1 MKDIFSKQSELYA
14 RYRPTYPPEL
24 FTFILNQVP
33 ERNMAWDCA
42 TGNGQTAKDLAPYFK
57 KVMAT
62 DISEKQLSNA
72 LSISNV
78 FYSVQ
83 AAEKTDFEDDSFD
96 LVTVSQALHW
106 FDFDLFYKELNRVTR
121 NNGWFA
127 TWMYGG
133 MIVSPQIDDIKQDF
147 HKNIL
152 GPYWDPERKLVDT
165 NYATIPF
172 PLKEISCPIFSL
184 SFEWGL
190 EDIGGYLNSWS
201 AVQKFILDKGYNPTV
216 EIVEKIRKHWVKEK
230 MTIRFPLY
238 LRMGQVLK

>member
-1 MKDIFSKQSELYA
+1 MKDLFSSNSDKYKSFRPIYPDEVVKFICSLTPRHEL
-14 RYRPTYPPEL
+14 
-24 FTFILNQVP
+24 
-33 ERNMAWDCA
+33 AWDCG
-42 TGNGQTAKDLAPYFK
+42 TGNGQLATKLAQVFSQIE
-57 KVMAT
+57 AT

-96 LVTVSQALHW
+96 LVTVSQDLHW

-133 MIVSPQIDDIKQDF
+133 MTVSPQIDDIKQDF
-147 HKNIL
+147 HNNIL
-152 GPYWDPERKLVDT
+152 GTYWDPERKLVDT

-216 EIVEKIRKHWVKEK
+216 EIVEKIRKHWEKEK
-230 MTIRFPLY
+230 MTIRFPMY

>member
-1 MKDIFSKQSELYA
+1 MKDIFSAQSELYA
-14 RYRPTYPPEL
+14 RYRPTYPPDL
-24 FTFILNQVP
+24 FEFILKQVS

-42 TGNGQTAKDLAPYFK
+42 TGNGQTAKDLAPFFT

-62 DISEKQLSNA
+62 DISQHQLSNA
-72 LSISNV
+72 INIPNV

-83 AAEKTDFEDDSFD
+83 AAEHTDFEDNSFD

-106 FDFDLFYKELNRVTR
+106 FDFDHFYKELVRVTR
-121 NNGWFA
+121 SGGWLA

-133 MIVSPQIDDIKQDF
+133 MTVSPQIDSIKQDF

-152 GPYWDPERKLVDT
+152 GPYWDPERILVDT

-172 PLKEISCPIFSL
+172 PLKEIPCPLFSL
-184 SFEWGL
+184 NAEWDL
-190 EDIGGYLNSWS
+190 DDIRGYFNTWS
-201 AVQKFILDKGYNPTV
+201 AVQKFMQDKGYNPTD
-216 EIVEKIRKHWVKEK
+216 EIMEKIARHWPNEK